1 MILVTG
7 FDVSS
12 LILASTGAPHPG
24 FLVSTT
30 VTPFDW
36 MKTAVLPPL
45 SLAGSA
51 VLRMNRL
58 SRSFST
64 VSCPGAGPCAA
75 ARRTRTEMDNAPNAI
90 TAPRTTALL
99 MLSIDFARMVA
110 PARTS
115 RTGPSTQ
122 PGPGVL
128 HHGD

>member
-45 SLAGSA
+45 
-51 VLRMNRL
+51 
-58 SRSFST
+58 
-64 VSCPGAGPCAA
+64 
-75 ARRTRTEMDNAPNAI
+75 
-90 TAPRTTALL
+90 
-99 MLSIDFARMVA
+99 
-110 PARTS
+110 
-115 RTGPSTQ
+115 
-122 PGPGVL
+122 
-128 HHGD
+128 